1 MVRLIT
7 HNLLACNAK
16 TCSAPTNFPLRFEQV
31 QRVEIKEA
39 ELNKEFIKGFL
50 NKLDFDALLY
60 ASRALGDAALPDSFP
75 LESFQ
80 NPDGI
85 SDEVFA
91 ALHHALLEVDPCPGG
106 KHGLSFVRPH
116 LCHQGRHP
124 KYGLLTDLAFFL
136 TSFLAASRARNQ
148 VVKSTP
154 DSFDTVPFSTRPFG
168 NSFFYPYFYTP
179 YQIPFLSMNF

>member
-60 ASRALGDAALPDSFP
+60 ASRALGEAALPDSFP
-75 LESFQ
+75 LEFFQ

-91 ALHHALLEVDPCPGG
+91 ALHHALLEIHVQEGNMVCPSCG
-106 KHGLSFVRPH
+106 HIFVIKDGIPNM
-116 LCHQGRHP
+116 
-124 KYGLLTDLAFFL
+124 LLAEHEI
-136 TSFLAASRARNQ
+136 
-148 VVKSTP
+148 KP
-154 DSFDTVPFSTRPFG
+154 
-168 NSFFYPYFYTP
+168 
-179 YQIPFLSMNF
+179 